1 MAEKEVGEVINYFQ
15 KIMVAVIE
23 ISDTISIGDVVCFE
37 GLHTNFEQEIE
48 SMQIHHEAIDV
59 AEAGQTVA
67 IKVNESVRK
76 HDRMLKITYE
86 PD

>member
-1 MAEKEVGEVINYFQ
+1 MAEKEVGEVIKYYQ

-23 ISDTISIGDVVCFE
+23 ISDTISTGDVVCFE

-48 SMQIHHEAIDV
+48 SMQIHHEVIDV

-67 IKVNESVRK
+67 IKVNEKVRK
-76 HDRMLKITYE
+76 HDRMLKIT
-86 PD
+86 DG